1 VKPPTEA
8 APTGGRMALAEPAEP
23 PGTTQMPKAAQPG
36 PARRRPSLYAEYGKS
51 WARNL
56 FKQHDRAGIN

>member
-1 VKPPTEA
+1 VAPPTEA
-8 APTGGRMALAEPAEP
+8 APTEGRMALAGPAAP
-23 PGTTQMPKAAQPG
+23 AGATQMPKAVPPG
-36 PARRRPSLYAEYGKS
+36 PARRRPSLYAEYGGS